1 MIRPATPH
9 DIPRLVEL
17 GQLLHDTSSYAGI
30 RYIPEKVTA
39 LLRALISGAGT
50 LFVAERDGRVVGGI
64 AGGIAEIWF
73 SNETTAYDYCLFVDP
88 ATRHGVTTI
97 GLIKAFEAW
106 AIDRGVSRIEL
117 GITTGILVESTSNL
131 FRRLG
136 YHDAGALFRKEV

>member
-1 MIRPATPH
+1 MIRPATPA

-30 RYIPEKVTA
+30 RYIPEKVGA
-39 LLRALISGAGT
+39 LLGTLIAGAGV

-64 AGGIAEIWF
+64 AGGITEIWF
-73 SNETTAYDYCLFVDP
+73 SNETTAFDYCLFVDP
-88 ATRHGVTTI
+88 QARHGLTAV
-97 GLIKAFEAW
+97 GLVRAFEHW
-106 AIDRGVSRIEL
+106 AISRGACRIEL
-117 GITTGILVESTSNL
+117 GITTGLQVEATSNL